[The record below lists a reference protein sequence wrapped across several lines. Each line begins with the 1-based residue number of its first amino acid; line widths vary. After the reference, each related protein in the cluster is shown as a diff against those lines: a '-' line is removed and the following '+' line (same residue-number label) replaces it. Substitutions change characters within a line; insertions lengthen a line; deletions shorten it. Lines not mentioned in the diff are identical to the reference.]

1 MGRVC
6 LFWPVGATFPLVATT
21 SEAKKHKFRRI
32 RFSGELSGGI
42 PQAKF
47 RRYKSVWGGGGGPKR
62 HQGGVSDYKITN
74 FSIWVSVWGRFDA
87 KNG

>member
-6 LFWPVGATFPLVATT
+6 LFWPVGAKFPLVAATL
-21 SEAKKHKFRRI
+21 EAKNTKLGEYA
-32 RFSGELSGGI
+32 SGELSGGI

-47 RRYKSVWGGGGGPKR
+47 RRYKSVLGGVRAQKGTK
-62 HQGGVSDYKITN
+62 GGVSDYKITN

>member
-6 LFWPVGATFPLVATT
+6 LFWPVGAKFPLVAAILETGN
-21 SEAKKHKFRRI
+21 HKFRKILFWRA
-32 RFSGELSGGI
+32 LGGV

-47 RRYKSVWGGGGGPKR
+47 RRYKSVLGGVGAQKGTK
-62 HQGGVSDYKITN
+62 GGVSDYKITN